1 MPKGVEW
8 NLHSWIKAHISR
20 QLESPTHGHHIS
32 SFLLSAITHPSESFS
47 SLFRGG
53 IPWEITMLVEE
64 SKKKELASLQNQSA
78 SYNTKGMQ
86 FFFELEIR
94 MGTFKEKI
102 ETWK

>member
-1 MPKGVEW
+1 
-8 NLHSWIKAHISR
+8 
-20 QLESPTHGHHIS
+20 
-32 SFLLSAITHPSESFS
+32 
-47 SLFRGG
+47 
-53 IPWEITMLVEE
+53 MLVEE

-102 ETWK
+102 ET